1 MNQSADPS
9 HSPSSSSIARVAR
22 VVLVGAG
29 PGEPGWITVRG
40 LECIRAADVLVY
52 DALANPALLEEA
64 PPHAQK
70 IDAGKRAKEH
80 KLTQDQTNQ
89 LLADLALSGKFVV
102 RLKGGDPYLFGRGA
116 EEVEFLA
123 ARGVDCEVVPGITSG
138 IAGPMAAGIPVT
150 HRDYAS
156 TLTFVTGH
164 EDPTK
169 GVSNIDYP
177 ALARMIQVGGT
188 ACLYM
193 GVGRI
198 GAISATLISH
208 NLPAETPVAVVQW
221 GSTTRQRSI
230 RTTLGK
236 AEADIAAA
244 GLGPPAMVVIGRVA
258 AIDAPGLDFFT
269 RHRPLLGQRILVTR
283 TRQQAS
289 ELKAKLAALGADV
302 LEAPTIQIQAPDS
315 WDEVDQTILET
326 KKFAWVVFTSANGV
340 TAFAERLFAL
350 KLDARHLSGIKF
362 ACVGQQT
369 ADTCRALL
377 SVTPDLVP
385 TRQIAESLA
394 GDLIAK
400 EDIKGRDILLFR
412 ADIARP
418 GLPLQLAK
426 AGAHVHE
433 VVAYET
439 KPADNLPEDVLKA
452 LREKTLHW
460 VTFTSAS
467 TAANLV
473 TLLGSEKDLLTHV
486 KVASIGPITSEE
498 IRKLGFTI
506 HLESQE
512 ASVQGLVNALAKALS
527 L

>member
-1 MNQSADPS
+1 MNNPENPS
-9 HSPSSSSIARVAR
+9 KLTPGR

-40 LECIRAADVLVY
+40 LECIRIADVLVY
-52 DALANPALLEEA
+52 DALANPALLDEA

-80 KLTQDQTNQ
+80 RLTQDQTNQ

-123 ARGVDCEVVPGITSG
+123 SKGVDCEVVPGITSG

-150 HRDYAS
+150 HRDHAS

-169 GVSNIDYP
+169 GASNIDYQ
-177 ALARMIQVGGT
+177 ALARMIAVGGT

-198 GAISATLISH
+198 GAISATLISY
-208 NLPAETPVAVVQW
+208 NLPSDTPVAVIQW
-221 GSTTRQRSI
+221 GSTSKQRSI
-230 RTTLGK
+230 RTTLAQ

-289 ELKAKLAALGADV
+289 ELKASLAALGADV
-302 LEAPTIQIQAPDS
+302 LEAPTIQIQAPDA
-315 WDEVDQTILET
+315 WDEIDQTVRDA
-326 KKFAWVVFTSANGV
+326 KKFAWIVFTSANGV
-340 TAFAERLFAL
+340 TAFAERLFASN
-350 KLDARHLSGIKF
+350 LDARHLNGIKF

-377 SVTPDLVP
+377 SITPDLVP
-385 TRQIAESLA
+385 TRQVAESLA
-394 GDLIAK
+394 GDLIASQ
-400 EDIKGRDILLFR
+400 DIKGKDILLFR

-418 GLPLQLAK
+418 GLPLLLAK

-439 KPADNLPEDVLKA
+439 KPADSLPDDVLKA
-452 LREKTLHW
+452 LREKALHW

-473 TLLGSEKDLLTHV
+473 TLLGNEKDLLTHV
-486 KVASIGPITSEE
+486 KIASIGPITSQE
-498 IRKLGFTI
+498 IRKLGFQV
-506 HLESQE
+506 HLESTE
-512 ASVQGLVNALAKALS
+512 ASVQGLADALAKNRS
-527 L
+527 